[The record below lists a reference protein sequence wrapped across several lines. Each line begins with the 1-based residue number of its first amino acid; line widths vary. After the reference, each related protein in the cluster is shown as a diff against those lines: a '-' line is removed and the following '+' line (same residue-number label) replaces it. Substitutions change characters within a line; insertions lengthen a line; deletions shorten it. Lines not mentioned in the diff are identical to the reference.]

1 MPVPPTTKNNH
12 IKKEP
17 RKPDPST
24 QVMKDIQSLPDT
36 RRIEIDKVGVKDIR
50 YPIVVLDKVN
60 GTQHTI
66 ATINMYVDL
75 PHHFKGTH
83 MSRFVEVLNEYRRE
97 ISIKNFFNLL
107 GEIRKKLN
115 AKSAHMEI
123 DYPYFIEKEAPVSRA
138 KSLMDYRCR
147 FSGSASDTAKDFYVG
162 VVVPVTSVCP
172 CSKEISVHG
181 AHNQRSIVT
190 VSLRFKKFIWMEDI
204 IRIVEE
210 SGSSEVYSLLKR
222 PDEKY
227 VTEHAYDKPM
237 FVEDIVREVA
247 AKLSK
252 DRNITWFQ
260 VGCENMESIHNHS
273 AYAFIEVDKRGKK
286 SL

>member
-1 MPVPPTTKNNH
+1 
-12 IKKEP
+12 
-17 RKPDPST
+17 
-24 QVMKDIQSLPDT
+24 MKDIQSLPDT
-36 RRIEIDKVGVKDIR
+36 RNIQIDKVGVKDIK

-66 ATINMYVDL
+66 ASINMYVDL

-97 ISIKNFFNLL
+97 ISIKNFFDILA
-107 GEIRKKLN
+107 EIRKKLN

-123 DYPYFIEKEAPVSRA
+123 EYPYFIEKEAPVSKA

-147 FSGSASDTAKDFYVG
+147 FSGSASDDKKDFFVG
-162 VVVPVTSVCP
+162 IEVPVTSVCP
-172 CSKEISVHG
+172 CSKEISIHG
-181 AHNQRSIVT
+181 AHNQRSK
-190 VSLRFKKFIWMEDI
+190 VSVSVRFKKFIWMEDI

-247 AKLSK
+247 SRLTK

-273 AYAFIEVDKRGKK
+273 AYAFIEVDKRKK
-286 SL
+286 

>member
-1 MPVPPTTKNNH
+1 MPVPRTMKSKSV
-12 IKKEP
+12 KKESISP
-17 RKPDPST
+17 LHLP
-24 QVMKDIQSLPDT
+24 MKDIQSLPDT
-36 RRIEIDKVGVKDIR
+36 RNIQIDKVGVKDIK

-66 ATINMYVDL
+66 ANINMYVDL
-75 PHHFKGTH
+75 PHHFNGTY
-83 MSRFVEVLNEYRRE
+83 MRRFVEVLNEYRRE
-97 ISIKNFFNLL
+97 ISIKNFFDIL
-107 GEIRKKLN
+107 GEMRKRLN
-115 AKSAHMEI
+115 AKSAHMEVE
-123 DYPYFIEKEAPVSRA
+123 YSYFIEKEAPVSKE

-147 FSGSASDTAKDFYVG
+147 FNGSATDDEKDFSVE
-162 VVVPVTSVCP
+162 VLVPVTSVCP
-172 CSKEISVHG
+172 CSKEISTHG
-181 AHNQRSIVT
+181 AHNQRSVVT

-204 IRIVEE
+204 IKIVEG

-227 VTEHAYDKPM
+227 VTEHAYNKPM

-247 AKLSK
+247 AKLNK

-273 AYAFIEVDKRGKK
+273 AYAF
-286 SL
+286 

>member
-1 MPVPPTTKNNH
+1 MPVPRITKSKGV
-12 IKKEP
+12 KKREIHLVHP
-17 RKPDPST
+17 A
-24 QVMKDIQSLPDT
+24 MKDIQSLPDT
-36 RRIEIDKVGVKDIR
+36 RKIEIDKVGVKDIR
-50 YPIVVLDKVN
+50 YPIVVLDKAN

-66 ATINMYVDL
+66 ASINMYVDL

-97 ISIKNFFNLL
+97 ISIKNFFDIL
-107 GEIRKKLN
+107 GEMRKKLN
-115 AKSAHMEI
+115 AKSAHMEV
-123 DYPYFIEKEAPVSRA
+123 DYRYFIEKEAPVSKA

-147 FSGSASDTAKDFYVG
+147 FTGSATDDEKDFHVG

-172 CSKEISVHG
+172 CSKEISAHG
-181 AHNQRSIVT
+181 AHNQRSMVT
-190 VSLRFKKFIWMEDI
+190 VSLRFKKFIWMEDV

-227 VTEHAYDKPM
+227 VTEQAYNKPM

-247 AKLSK
+247 ARLNK
-252 DRNITWFQ
+252 DRNITWFH
-260 VGCENMESIHNHS
+260 VECENMESIHNHS
-273 AYAFIEVDKRGKK
+273 AYASLEVDKRGKK
-286 SL
+286 A